1 MWQKVLAYVFLFSIA
16 ICAPVAM
23 AENVSGAVTDAQNT
37 VNFEGA
43 NVRIE
48 GLDRSVTTDS
58 RGRFRLSNVPVGNH
72 TLVVSYVGAGETR
85 FEIDVPEGGLDMGD
99 VAIGAAGSVEEVIVY
114 GQAAAVASG
123 LSRERSAINTI
134 SALDTDAM
142 GQFPDQNVAESLR
155 RLPGVSVETDQGE
168 GRYVV
173 IRGMDPD
180 LNATSINGVR
190 ATAAEPQRALQLDV
204 IPSDVLDG
212 LEIAKTLTP
221 DMDGDAIG
229 GSINIKTLSAFS
241 RKGVYI
247 KARAESSYNELREEW
262 SPKLSFAGSNIYELS
277 SGKRLGVAAAISW
290 NDRQLHADNN
300 EADDWEEADNGSDF
314 IEEFQPRLYTID
326 RERIGGTLN
335 FDLDVSDS
343 TTLHLY
349 TLYSKFN
356 DTELR
361 NRIVFG
367 LDDLD
372 EATVTN
378 QFAEYGYAEIERD
391 TKDRE
396 QSAENL
402 SITFGSESQLDTW
415 LIKANIGYNYAKE
428 ETPDQVEAV
437 WVAEFETDDGIIP
450 AGSPVLALNHSNNR
464 IPVVESAF
472 ESSLYDDTLYKL
484 DEIEHGNER
493 NEDTQWSLRFDAS
506 RDTGFGSM
514 QFGVKARLREKKTDE
529 EVELW
534 SNDDMWFLSDVPN
547 PGGGDAYGFPTPMN
561 PVPDTQGIRDI
572 LADGIGLEFEALD
585 SEFDSNVADF
595 IFDEDVYAIYGMGT
609 WENGPMV
616 ITAGIRVEWTELDSR
631 GNIVSAVDEGDDGPD
646 GNPVLEDTVFIIP
659 VQETNSYS
667 DVLPSVNLRYEIS
680 EKLVG
685 RLSAHRS
692 VVRPRIEEVAFRAE
706 VDGDEIEL
714 GNPQLDPFRA
724 WNADAS
730 LAYYPTDLSV
740 LSAGVFWKTIEDFIF
755 IQVIDD
761 FEFGGRTFDEATI
774 ALNGDDADVFGI
786 ELSYQQHFGFLG
798 APWDAFLIAMNY
810 TYVDTEAETDGRKV
824 NLPKQSQSVA
834 SFMLGYDKHSFELR
848 LAMSYRDRYI
858 HELEGEGE
866 DIYVDDHLQWD
877 LTAKYRINENWQVYV
892 EIVNLGDRP
901 EYRYSGRNTR
911 MTQYDEF
918 GTTTALGVQYN
929 FQ

>member
-1 MWQKVLAYVFLFSIA
+1 MRQKVLACVFLISIA
-16 ICAPVAM
+16 IGTPVAM
-23 AENVSGAVTDAQNT
+23 ADNVSGAVTDAQNT
-37 VNFEGA
+37 VNFQGA

-58 RGRFRLSNVPVGNH
+58 RGRFRLSNVPVGSH

-99 VAIGAAGSVEEVIVY
+99 VAIGAAGAVEEVIVY

-123 LSRERSAINTI
+123 LSQERSAINTV
-134 SALDTDAM
+134 SVLDTDAM

-155 RLPGVSVETDQGE
+155 RLTGVSVENDQGE

-180 LNATSINGVR
+180 LNSTSINGVR

-212 LEIAKTLTP
+212 LEITKTLTP

-241 RKGVYI
+241 RKGAYV
-247 KARAESSYNELREEW
+247 KARAEASYNELREEW
-262 SPKLSFAGSNIYELS
+262 SPKVSFAASNIFELS
-277 SGKRLGVAAAISW
+277 SGNRLGVAGAISW

-300 EADDWEEADNGSDF
+300 EADDWDEAGNGADF

-335 FDLDVSDS
+335 FDLDVSNS

-361 NRIVFG
+361 NRLTFKLG
-367 LDDLD
+367 GLD

-378 QFAEYGYAEIERD
+378 EFAEYGEAEIERD

-402 SITFGSESQLDTW
+402 SISFGSETQLTDW
-415 LIKANIGYNYAKE
+415 LIETNFGYNYAKE
-428 ETPDQVEAV
+428 ETPDEVNAV
-437 WVAEFETDDGIIP
+437 WVAEFITGDNIP
-450 AGSPVLALNHSNNR
+450 AGSPVLSLDHSNHQ
-464 IPVVESAF
+464 IPVLESAF
-472 ESSLYDDTLYKL
+472 ESLLYDDTLYEL
-484 DEIEHGNER
+484 DEIETKDEQ
-493 NEDTQWSLRFDAS
+493 NEDTQWSFRLDAS

-514 QFGVKARLREKKTDE
+514 QFGVKARMREKKTDE
-529 EVELW
+529 EVEFW
-534 SNDDMWFLSDVPN
+534 SNDDMWFLSAVPN
-547 PGGGDAYGFPTPMN
+547 PGGGDAYGFPQEMN

-572 LADGIGLEFEALD
+572 LAEEIGIDFEAFD
-585 SEFDSNVADF
+585 SEIDSNVADF
-595 IFDEDVYAIYGMGT
+595 IFDEDVFAIYGMGT

-631 GNIVSAVDEGDDGPD
+631 GNIVNPVEAPDPGPD
-646 GNPVLEDTVFIIP
+646 GNPVTEDTVFITP

-667 DVLPSVNLRYEIS
+667 DVLPSINLRYDFS

-685 RLSAHRS
+685 RASAHRS
-692 VVRPRIEEVAFRAE
+692 VVRPRVEDVAFRAE
-706 VDGDEIEL
+706 IDGNDIEL
-714 GNPQLDPFRA
+714 GNPLLDPFRA
-724 WNADAS
+724 WNVDAS

-740 LSAGVFWKTIEDFIF
+740 LSGGIFWKTIEDFIF
-755 IQVIDD
+755 TQAIDD
-761 FEFGGRTFDEATI
+761 YDFLGRTFDEATI

-786 ELSYQQHFGFLG
+786 ELNYQQHFGFLG
-798 APWDAFLIAMNY
+798 APWDAFLIALNY
-810 TYVDTEAETDGRKV
+810 TYVDTEATVDGRKV

-834 SFMLGYDKHSFELR
+834 SFLLGYDKHGLDLR

-858 HELEGEGE
+858 DELEGEGE
-866 DIYVDDHLQWD
+866 DRYVDDHLQWD
-877 LTAKYRINENWQVYV
+877 FTAKYRINDSWLVYA
-892 EIVNLGDRP
+892 EIANLGNEP
-901 EYRYSGRNTR
+901 EYYYSGRETR
-911 MTQYDEF
+911 LLQYDEF
-918 GTTTALGVQYN
+918 GTTSALGVQYN